1 MRARDKQIMKTSGA
15 DVLSSRKNSEKPQRE
30 GGGGEGQPPILL
42 RPRVNVKVEGISS
55 SSPSS
60 FTQG

>member
-30 GGGGEGQPPILL
+30 GGGEGQPPILL

-55 SSPSS
+55 SSQSS